1 MRKMNFLIIDDDIN
15 FTLELEKRIL
25 NKYNDAKCD
34 RFFTKPTLSELKDD
48 YTVIIINI
56 YIGKDNGIEIAKELK
71 KSFPRSFIVFASQYS
86 QQIFFTQMVKPL
98 CFIRKSH
105 LDHDFKIFIYLLSKE
120 KIEGEK
126 LFFQLDNSFSDERN
140 TIVSI
145 NSEDI
150 VYIECYLH
158 NIIINT
164 LKKQYVV
171 NLSLKEF
178 MKMVKDY
185 QYFIQIHRSYAINMK
200 YIHQI
205 KGSKIQ
211 MIDECAKNEVT
222 LCLRYKNKFI
232 DAFKESL
239 LNHGSMY

>member
-1 MRKMNFLIIDDDIN
+1 MNFLIIDDDIN

-34 RFFTKPTLSELKDD
+34 RFFTKPIISELKDD
-48 YTVIIINI
+48 YTVIIVDI
-56 YIGKDNGIEIAKELK
+56 YLGNYDGMEIAKELK
-71 KSFPRSFIVFASQYS
+71 KSFPKSFIVFVSHLSHLVFQ
-86 QQIFFTQMVKPL
+86 TQAIRPL
-98 CFIRKSH
+98 CFMRKSH
-105 LDHDFKIFIYLLSKE
+105 LDHDFQTFINLLSQK
-120 KIEGEK
+120 KTEGKK
-126 LFFQLDNSFSDERN
+126 LFFKLDNNYTDDRN
-140 TIVSI
+140 TIISI

-164 LKKQYVV
+164 FKKQYVV

-185 QYFIQIHRSYAINMK
+185 QCFIQIHRSYAINMK
-200 YIHQI
+200 YIYCI
-205 KGSKIQ
+205 KGSKVQ

-222 LCLRYKNKFI
+222 LGLRYKNKFI
-232 DAFKESL
+232 DAFKEFL
-239 LNHGSMY
+239 LYHS